1 VAATVAG
8 ASLDGEAYRLP
19 DTEMPRP
26 GSLVT
31 RSIAVLPTTA
41 FRLSTT
47 NSLWTPAPG
56 VAEASCSA
64 GGGIGEGHQRWPSLW
79 LEIDLGA

>member
-1 VAATVAG
+1 MTAAGAG
-8 ASLDGEAYRLP
+8 ASLDGEAYKLP
-19 DTEMPRP
+19 DIEMPGP
-26 GSLVT
+26 GSLVSS
-31 RSIAVLPTTA
+31 RSPCSRRRQ

-64 GGGIGEGHQRWPSLW
+64 GGGIGGAAAPQPSSW
-79 LEIDLGA
+79 LEIDLRA